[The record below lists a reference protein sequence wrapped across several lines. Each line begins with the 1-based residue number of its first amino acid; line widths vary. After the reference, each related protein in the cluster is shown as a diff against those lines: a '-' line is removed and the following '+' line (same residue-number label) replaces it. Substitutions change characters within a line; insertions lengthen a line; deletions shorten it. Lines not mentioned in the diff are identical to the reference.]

1 MDLAFKCAGFEIVAQ
16 IENDKRCRE
25 LLRQNFGIDIE
36 RYKTGD
42 IREVEMLPA
51 GVKILLVTPPCVD
64 LSPMNQF
71 RVGIHGKETGKIRE
85 VFRILEAMKK
95 NNQINSCRLSSS
107 RMFSTSWTKK
117 R

>member
-1 MDLAFKCAGFEIVAQ
+1 MDLAFKRAGFEIVAQ
-16 IENDKRCRE
+16 IENDKQCRE

-95 NNQINSCRLSSS
+95 NNPC
-107 RMFSTSWTKK
+107 
-117 R
+117 